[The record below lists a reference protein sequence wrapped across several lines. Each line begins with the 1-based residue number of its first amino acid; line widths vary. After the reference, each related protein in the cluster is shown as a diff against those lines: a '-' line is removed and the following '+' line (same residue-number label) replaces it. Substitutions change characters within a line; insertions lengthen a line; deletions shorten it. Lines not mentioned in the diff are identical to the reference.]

1 MSSENETACPARG
14 LHLGT
19 LCTSKEAVLAENNTE
34 GSVQT
39 TYTALRVASW
49 VALLTIAIAIV
60 YASAQAIINWN
71 VISV

>member
-1 MSSENETACPARG
+1 M
-14 LHLGT
+14 
-19 LCTSKEAVLAENNTE
+19 AENNTE